1 MDSFLNITLGT
12 IPLGVV
18 VVVVGLL
25 NRQAIRHLNKRVER
39 LEEGYNNHLKYHM
52 KKGGEK

>member
-1 MDSFLNITLGT
+1 MENLLNITLGT

-25 NRQAIRHLNKRVER
+25 NRQAIKHLNSRIGKVED
-39 LEEGYNNHLKYHM
+39 GFNNHLQFHLKI
-52 KKGGEK
+52 GGEK